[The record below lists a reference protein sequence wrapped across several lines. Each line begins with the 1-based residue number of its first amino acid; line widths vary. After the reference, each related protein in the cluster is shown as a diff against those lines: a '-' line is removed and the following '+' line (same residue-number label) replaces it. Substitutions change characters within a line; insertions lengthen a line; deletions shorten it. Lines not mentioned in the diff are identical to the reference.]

1 MSLKNVSG
9 KRSLKVFLKKI
20 SLKIWQMKK
29 SFDSKLFSNRSSKL
43 QVESLIFEFYFVFC
57 LLHVLTNFEE
67 PISGARFISVGWWFI
82 NTKFLRIMDEQGDVW
97 EVKIK
102 PRNLLKNNYGYF
114 WLKMKWTIKMMTR
127 KMRLRRASKG
137 SKHFLNF
144 LLINNLK

>member
-1 MSLKNVSG
+1 MSLEKGLWKCSWRKSLSKFDKWKNLSIRNFFRIVLRNFKS
-9 KRSLKVFLKKI
+9 KVWFLNFI
-20 SLKIWQMKK
+20 
-29 SFDSKLFSNRSSKL
+29 
-43 QVESLIFEFYFVFC
+43 FVFC
-57 LLHVLTNFEE
+57 LLHALTNFSQ
-67 PISGARFISVGWWFI
+67 PIRRARFISVGWWFI